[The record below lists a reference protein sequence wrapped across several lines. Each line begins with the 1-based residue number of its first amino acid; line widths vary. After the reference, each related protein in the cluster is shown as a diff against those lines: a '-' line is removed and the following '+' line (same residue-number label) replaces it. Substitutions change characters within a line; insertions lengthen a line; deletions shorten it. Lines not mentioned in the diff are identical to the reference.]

1 MKVKPEESIN
11 FADVAHGIITFEGGD
26 PASRLILELLDTPW
40 VQRLRRIRQT
50 GNTLLVYMFAEHSR
64 FGHSLGVAYL
74 AHKLMG
80 HLKKY
85 SPESV
90 KKYELAVSAAAL
102 LHDIGHVAP
111 GSHLAERVWS
121 KQNHHGDKASHEL
134 LSNRVI
140 LEDPEISGILKSYD
154 PELPGLVSKI
164 LSGDSSLP
172 PWTVQIISG
181 GGWNA
186 DRGNWTIVDSAMCAV
201 SYGRYNVFALLDAFK
216 LTTNGELVIQESRL
230 DALTHF
236 FVARDSMYRQVYQH
250 RVLQAV
256 DALSE
261 NIVRRVIELN
271 NSDLNN
277 SDLNNS
283 NSKAVFVDSVMQE
296 ALSSRNYHADLP
308 LESLFKMTE
317 PWWGYHLEQWC
328 DSSDKTLSSLASS
341 LRDRKLFKTIRLE
354 EEDSELEAQA
364 RKIATELGYDERYHV
379 IKTSFADTHRS
390 SLEELPQVELDS
402 GKLKP
407 ISEVEPLIGE
417 LVARSSKRRVWLA
430 MPKEIKDRIGRVR

>member
-1 MKVKPEESIN
+1 MIAKDQELIS
-11 FADVAHGIITFEGGD
+11 FADVAHGIITFNGSD
-26 PASRLILELLDTPW
+26 KASKLILELIDTPW

-74 AHKLMG
+74 AHKLMA
-80 HLKKY
+80 HLKKDH
-85 SPESV
+85 SESV
-90 KKYELAVSAAAL
+90 EKFELAVSAAAL

-121 KQNHHGDKASHEL
+121 KNSEKHTGKASHEQ
-134 LSNRVI
+134 LSIRVVREN
-140 LEDPEISGILKSYD
+140 LEINQILKKYD
-154 PELPGLVSKI
+154 PGLPELVARI
-164 LSGDSSLP
+164 LSGDPTLP

-201 SYGRYNVFALLDAFK
+201 SYGRYNVFALLDAYK
-216 LTTNGELVIQESRL
+216 LTAKDELVIQESRL

-236 FVARDSMYRQVYQH
+236 FVARDSMYRQIYQH

-271 NSDLNN
+271 
-277 SDLNNS
+277 
-283 NSKAVFVDSVMQE
+283 KADAKSVFVDPVMSE
-296 ALSSRNYHADLP
+296 AINSASYHSDLP
-308 LESLFKMTE
+308 LSSLFKMTE
-317 PWWGYHLEQWC
+317 PWWGYHIEEWC
-328 DSSDKTLSSLASS
+328 NSSDKILSSLASS
-341 LRDRKLFKTIRLE
+341 LRDRNLFKTVRVE
-354 EEDSELEAQA
+354 EEDSELEARA
-364 RKIATELGYDERYHV
+364 RKIATELGFDERYHV

-390 SLEELPQVELDS
+390 KSEELPQVELDS
-402 GKLKP
+402 GKLRS

-430 MPKEIKDRIGRVR
+430 MPKEIKEKLGRVR

>member
-1 MKVKPEESIN
+1 VKPKAQESIN
-11 FADVAHGIITFEGGD
+11 FADVAHGIITFDGD
-26 PASRLILELLDTPW
+26 DEASRLILELMDTPW

-74 AHKLMG
+74 AHKLME

-85 SPESV
+85 APDSV

-121 KQNHHGDKASHEL
+121 KVEAHGDKASHEQ
-134 LSNRVI
+134 LSSRVI
-140 LEDPEISGILKSYD
+140 LEDPEISRILKSYD
-154 PELPGLVSKI
+154 PGLPELVSRI
-164 LSGDSSLP
+164 LSGDESLP

-201 SYGRYNVFALLDAFK
+201 SYGRYNVFALLDAYK
-216 LTTNGELVIQESRL
+216 LTKDGQLVIQESRL

-261 NIVRRVIELN
+261 NIVRRVIEL
-271 NSDLNN
+271 STLNPKLAFTDPVM
-277 SDLNNS
+277 SEALKS
-283 NSKAVFVDSVMQE
+283 NSYQS
-296 ALSSRNYHADLP
+296 DLP
-308 LESLFKMTE
+308 LNSLFKMTE

-328 DSSDKTLSSLASS
+328 DSEDKTLSSLAKS
-341 LRDRKLFKTIRLE
+341 LRDRDLFKTIRVE

-390 SLEELPQVELDS
+390 TSEDLPQVELDS

-430 MPKEIKDRIGRVR
+430 MPKEIKDRIGRSR

>member
-1 MKVKPEESIN
+1 MKPKAQESIN
-11 FADVAHGIITFEGGD
+11 FADVAHGIITFDGNDE
-26 PASRLILELLDTPW
+26 ASRLILELLDTPW

-85 SPESV
+85 SPESI

-121 KQNHHGDKASHEL
+121 KSQGHHGKAAHEK

-140 LEDPEISGILKSYD
+140 LENPEINGILKTYD
-154 PELPGLVSKI
+154 PALPELVSKI
-164 LSGDSSLP
+164 LSSDPSLP

-186 DRGNWTIVDSAMCAV
+186 DRGNWTIVDSSMCAV

-216 LTTNGELVIQESRL
+216 LTADGELVIQESRL

-261 NIVRRVIELN
+261 NIVRRVIELC
-271 NSDLNN
+271 NSQPELAF
-277 SDLNNS
+277 S
-283 NSKAVFVDSVMQE
+283 DSVMLE
-296 ALSSRNYHADLP
+296 ALRANNYHSDLP
-308 LESLFKMTE
+308 LSSLFKMTE
-317 PWWGYHLEQWC
+317 LWWGYHLEQWC
-328 DSSDKTLSSLASS
+328 DSGDKTLSSLARS
-341 LRDRKLFKTIRLE
+341 LRDRNLFKTIRVE

-364 RKIATELGYDERYHV
+364 RKIATELGFDERYHV

-390 SLEELPQVELDS
+390 KTEELPRVELDS